1 MNSITKSG
9 EHKIAT
15 ADAGNGQYA
24 VEDAESSEMLEL
36 EVERLQE
43 ELAAERE
50 RGLRTLAD
58 FDNYRRRVRRERAD
72 AEQAGKRD
80 ILLAL
85 LEVMDDFERALEHV
99 KEVSDP
105 VAEGLRMIHQRFNS
119 LLQAN
124 GVTSFD
130 SKGLPFDPTMHE
142 ALSVVETDQD
152 ESGTVYEDVRRGYLW
167 NGELLRPTRVIVV
180 R

>member
-1 MNSITKSG
+1 MESVEREEPARDNQ
-9 EHKIAT
+9 HT
-15 ADAGNGQYA
+15 AEEAMSFEL
-24 VEDAESSEMLEL
+24 VEL
-36 EVERLQE
+36 EVERLRE
-43 ELAAERE
+43 ELAQERE
-50 RGLRTLAD
+50 RGLRTLAE
-58 FDNYRRRVRRERAD
+58 FDNYRRRTRQERAR
-72 AEQAGKRD
+72 AEQDGQRE

-85 LEVMDDFERALEHV
+85 LEVMDDFERALGHV
-99 KEVSDP
+99 EEASDP

-130 SKGLPFDPTMHE
+130 SKGRPFDPTTHE
-142 ALSVVETDQD
+142 ALSVVGTDRG
-152 ESGTVYEDVRRGYLW
+152 ESGTVYEEVRRGYLW

>member
-1 MNSITKSG
+1 MESVEREEPSLLARDNQ
-9 EHKIAT
+9 HT
-15 ADAGNGQYA
+15 AEEADGFEL
-24 VEDAESSEMLEL
+24 VEP
-36 EVERLQE
+36 EVERLRE
-43 ELAAERE
+43 ELAQERE
-50 RGLRTLAD
+50 SSLRTLAE
-58 FDNYRRRVRRERAD
+58 FDNYRRRTRQERAR
-72 AEQAGKRD
+72 AEQDGQRE

-99 KEVSDP
+99 EEASDP

-124 GVTSFD
+124 GVTSSD
-130 SKGLPFDPTMHE
+130 SKGRPFDPTMHE

-152 ESGTVYEDVRRGYLW
+152 ESGTVYEEVRRAYLW
-167 NGELLRPTRVIVV
+167 NGELLRPARVIVV